1 MQCILV
7 TLYYFRNLYRTSL
20 HIQNMAEPNHVI
32 GISIIALLAVVPLL
46 MLLLLPGFYG
56 LIGGGLAAVIIIFV
70 GFWAKKRF

>member
-1 MQCILV
+1 MESRRIRWL
-7 TLYYFRNLYRTSL
+7 LRRKSYRITL

-46 MLLLLPGFYG
+46 MLMLLPGFYG

>member
-1 MQCILV
+1 
-7 TLYYFRNLYRTSL
+7 
-20 HIQNMAEPNHVI
+20 MAEPNHVI

-46 MLLLLPGFYG
+46 MLMLLPGFYG